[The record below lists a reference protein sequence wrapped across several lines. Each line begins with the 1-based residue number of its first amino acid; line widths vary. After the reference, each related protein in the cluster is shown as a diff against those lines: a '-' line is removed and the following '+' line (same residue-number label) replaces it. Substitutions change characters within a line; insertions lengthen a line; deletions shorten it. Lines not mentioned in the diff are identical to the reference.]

1 MKMEKTFARLLSEAI
16 HRIRLQEGKSV
27 QIVQDELGFAL
38 GRDGGSAI
46 RYWRKGHVPAQPE
59 DVAQLAQELVQRG
72 QFDQSWLEQFLQSA
86 DYGPMEP
93 LVRSLFPHQRRPV
106 GGTPPPPPTA
116 VSPPNLNIEQMA
128 PFLAGPP
135 LTHPYHFFGRQREL
149 RRIFGLLRRF
159 PLQNTAVIGPY
170 RSGKTSL
177 LHYLQA
183 IHTTPANQLRPGQKQ
198 DWLPQADRY
207 RWAFVDFQDMRMHH
221 PSGLLSHILRGLEM
235 PVPDNVTISQ
245 FMTIVSRQI
254 MRDQRPTIILL
265 DEIGAALDA
274 PDLDLPF
281 WWSLRSLGSNQT
293 GGKLA
298 FILAAHEHPAHL
310 AQTVGKPS
318 PFFNIF
324 GHMLRLGPLTNSEA
338 QALISSA
345 PISFP
350 EEDASWILEQSG
362 RWPCLLQ
369 ILCQERLIAL
379 EDEDHSDD
387 WRTFGLEQIE
397 PYQHLHLIE

>member
-72 QFDQSWLEQFLQSA
+72 QLERNWLEQFLRSA
-86 DYGPMEP
+86 DYGPMTE
-93 LVRSLFPHQRRPV
+93 LVTKLFPN
-106 GGTPPPPPTA
+106 TA
-116 VSPPNLNIEQMA
+116 VKANSALPPDQALNVTVDVAEMT

-135 LTHPYHFFGRQREL
+135 LTHPYHFFGRRREL
-149 RRIFGLLRRF
+149 RRIFGLLGRF
-159 PLQNTAVIGPY
+159 PLQHTAVIGPY

-177 LHYLQA
+177 LHYLRA
-183 IHTTPANQLRPGQKQ
+183 IHTTPNDQLRPDQKQ
-198 DWLPQADRY
+198 NWLSHSDQY
-207 RWAFVDFQDMRMHH
+207 RWVFVDFQDMRMHT
-221 PSGLLSHILRGLEM
+221 PAGLLTHILRGLQM
-235 PVPDNVTISQ
+235 PLPRDAASVTISQ

-265 DEIGAALDA
+265 DEIGAGLQASE
-274 PDLDLPF
+274 LDLPF
-281 WWSLRSLGSNQT
+281 WWSLRSLVSNQA

-298 FILAAHEHPAHL
+298 FILAAHEHPAQL
-310 AQTVGKPS
+310 AQSVGKPS

-324 GHMLRLGPLTNSEA
+324 GHMLRLGPLLEPEA
-338 QALISSA
+338 RALIQST
-345 PISFP
+345 PLPFP
-350 EEDASWILEQSG
+350 EPDVEWIMAHSG
-362 RWPCLLQ
+362 RWPSLLQ

-379 EDEDHSDD
+379 EDEDDSDE

-397 PYQHLHLIE
+397 PYRHLLNE

>member
-59 DVAQLAQELVQRG
+59 DVAHLAQALVQRG
-72 QFDQSWLEQFLQSA
+72 RLEKQWLEQFLKSA
-86 DYGPMEP
+86 DYEP
-93 LVRSLFPHQRRPV
+93 LAPLVADLFPNQ
-106 GGTPPPPPTA
+106 TAALPTA
-116 VSPPNLNIEQMA
+116 VSLTQPAQPAPALPEMA

-135 LTHPYHFFGRQREL
+135 LTHPYHFFGREREL

-159 PLQNTAVIGPY
+159 PLQNTAVIGAY

-177 LHYLQA
+177 LHYLQT

-198 DWLPQADRY
+198 DWLPHSETY
-207 RWAFVDFQDMRMHH
+207 RWVFVDFQDMRMHQ
-221 PSGLLSHILRGLEM
+221 PTGLLSHILHGLDM
-235 PVPDNVTISQ
+235 PTPEDVTINQ

-254 MRDQRPTIILL
+254 MRDQRPTIILF
-265 DEIGAALDA
+265 DEIGAAMSA
-274 PDLDLPF
+274 PALDLPF

-324 GHMLRLGPLTNSEA
+324 GHMLKLGPLTDSEA
-338 QALISSA
+338 RALIDST
-345 PISFP
+345 PIPFP
-350 EEDASWILEQSG
+350 PADADWILAQSG
-362 RWPCLLQ
+362 GWPCLLQ

-379 EDEDHSDD
+379 EDDDPSDD
-387 WRTFGLEQIE
+387 WQVFGLEQIE
-397 PYQHLHLIE
+397 PYQHLLN